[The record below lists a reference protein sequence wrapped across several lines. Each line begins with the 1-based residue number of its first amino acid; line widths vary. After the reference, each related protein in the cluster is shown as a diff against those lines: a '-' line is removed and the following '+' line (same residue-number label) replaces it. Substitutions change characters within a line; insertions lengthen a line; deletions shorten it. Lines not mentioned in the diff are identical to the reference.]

1 MSESLAWAMVPA
13 RAAMKLALLIWFLE
27 KNSRPYCKMAS
38 PNKVMIGPTTT
49 NSTMALP
56 RWRGATDAGVL
67 GRFMADWAQAGYPWI
82 QESGF
87 SVKQN
92 LVTCP
97 GGGLE
102 CPSCSECR
110 PRFELMHRL
119 VLPGAPVIGYRWP
132 RSRQYRCRLRAD
144 GLSSKQSRCVGAVG
158 RSTGWRG
165 GRHAFP

>member
-13 RAAMKLALLIWFLE
+13 RAAMKRAGLIWFRE

-56 RWRGATDAGVL
+56 RWRGATDAGGL
-67 GRFMADWAQAGYPWI
+67 GRFMAGWAQGGYGWI
-82 QESGF
+82 KEAGF

-97 GGGLE
+97 GRGLVD
-102 CPSCSECR
+102 R
-110 PRFELMHRL
+110 PAVPRILMSLPDELAEEMRGVGMPIL
-119 VLPGAPVIGYRWP
+119 L
-132 RSRQYRCRLRAD
+132 
-144 GLSSKQSRCVGAVG
+144 CV
-158 RSTGWRG
+158 STEV
-165 GRHAFP
+165 